1 MIKVDPLLAH
11 IKRLMDEENNY
22 KHRYPNFVP
31 LCKTLIDSLTAL
43 GKIQDMDSF
52 SADILSREIASD
64 ALLNAKQRLIGRSKR
79 AP

>member
-31 LCKTLIDSLTAL
+31 LCKVLIDSLTAL
-43 GKIQDMDSF
+43 GKIQESLDHLYG
-52 SADILSREIASD
+52 ATVASD